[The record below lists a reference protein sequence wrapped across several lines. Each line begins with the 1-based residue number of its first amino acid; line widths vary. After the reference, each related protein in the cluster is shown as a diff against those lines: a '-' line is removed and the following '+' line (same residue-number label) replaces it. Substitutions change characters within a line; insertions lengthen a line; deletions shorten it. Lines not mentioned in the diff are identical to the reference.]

1 MKNKGASPIIPILV
15 IAILAIGGFVFFGK
29 KDAGKMVAEEKKVP
43 APQGIAV
50 GEQNGAQPAL
60 AVPTGNPDDV
70 IAAISASLD
79 AEIVAADASADAD
92 FVNSDTDAIN
102 SYADAYDTTNF

>member
-15 IAILAIGGFVFFGK
+15 IAILAVGGFVFFGK
-29 KDAGKMVAEEKKVP
+29 KDDGKMVAEEKKVP

-50 GEQNGAQPAL
+50 GEPNPAQPKT
-60 AVPTGNPDDV
+60 AVPTGNPDDA
-70 IAAISASLD
+70 IAAISAALD

-92 FVNSDTDAIN
+92 FVTADADAIN
-102 SYADAYDTTNF
+102 SYTDAYDTNNF